1 MRTHA
6 QLLKIVFAAML
17 IVLAALTTVSADA
30 QGKQKAASS
39 SPGTLSFLPV
49 VTYDPGGQSFSVAI
63 ADLNGDGKQDLV
75 VANAGLAEGVI
86 GVLLGRGDGSFEPVV
101 IYNSGGDIAYSVAV
115 ADVNGDGKP
124 DLLVAD

>member
-49 VTYDPGGQSFSVAI
+49 VTYDPGGQSFSVEI

-86 GVLLGRGDGSFEPVV
+86 GVLLGRSLPGFRVGTSLRFCPSAIAKWLRER
-101 IYNSGGDIAYSVAV
+101 GG
-115 ADVNGDGKP
+115 
-124 DLLVAD
+124 